1 MLVPSSTYA
10 FKLKLKKNPTPMTD
24 YTEWIPTQSF
34 PEEIDGVRQFYPVSV
49 GVIDEESGEQD
60 TIAVVRGSVAVSG
73 LTARQVM
80 LAAMVYASDHF
91 DRETQEGFE
100 DIGYDDN
107 RFTVLLKSTQGAN
120 ANETTYARSL
130 TVTARDGGFDFETSD
145 IDCRYREKGIVP
157 RTQRLEKL
165 HPDNNKRHLSVLK
178 EFIEVNSAYIYAL
191 SEYASTRSDIE
202 SPNFDKVCKGADV
215 AVGMNEDEVTILLGK
230 PMNKRRSGERVRWI
244 YSNDYVIIFT
254 EGKVSKIVD

>member
-1 MLVPSSTYA
+1 MLVPSSSHA
-10 FKLKLKKNPTPMTD
+10 FKLKLKKSPAPMTD

-34 PEEIDGVRQFYPVSV
+34 PEEIDGVRQFYPISV
-49 GVIDEESGEQD
+49 GIIDEESGEQD
-60 TIAVVRGSVAVSG
+60 TTAVVRGFVAVSG

-91 DRETQEGFE
+91 DRENQEGFE
-100 DIGYDDN
+100 DIDYDEN
-107 RFTVLLKSTQGAN
+107 RFTVLLKSTQGTH
-120 ANETTYARSL
+120 ANETTYTRSL

-178 EFIEVNSAYIYAL
+178 EFIEVNSAYICAL

-202 SPNFDKVCKGADV
+202 SPNFDKICKGADA
-215 AVGMNEDEVTILLGK
+215 AVGMNEDEVTILLGQ

-254 EGKVSKIVD
+254 EGLVSKIVD